1 MLIIITRTTI
11 KKRILKHIVKE
22 TKKLKWYTKKRNLS
36 NTEEGNNEGMG
47 TMGED
52 IRNTATRKMADVIL
66 NFTVITL
73 YVNVINNL
81 KWIKKHDTTIL
92 SLSVKYI
99 L

>member
-1 MLIIITRTTI
+1 
-11 KKRILKHIVKE
+11 
-22 TKKLKWYTKKRNLS
+22 
-36 NTEEGNNEGMG
+36 MG

-52 IRNTATRKMADVIL
+52 IKNTATRKMADVIL

-81 KWIKKHDTTIL
+81 KWIKKHDTTTL
-92 SLSVKYI
+92 SLFVKYI